1 MTRERLQSLLLKL
14 PSLRIAVVG
23 DLFLDRYW
31 MIDPALDE
39 PSLETG
45 LDAWQVVDTRLSPGA
60 AGTVINNLCALGIG
74 RVHCISLLGQDAEGF
89 ALKQLLQARGVDMEG
104 TVESEGFHTPFYT
117 KPMFLQPDGTW
128 KEGHRLDR
136 KNHGVTLEALQ
147 QRMVAGMQ
155 ALKQQVDAIILLD
168 QLTQENTGVVTTAV
182 RDAAA
187 ALAEQHPELVVFA
200 DSRAF
205 LHKFRTISIKCN
217 DQEAAALTGGQ
228 KDGAFDQEAVFA
240 SLQALQQPTPR
251 PVFVTC
257 NRHGIAVM
265 ADGQPQLEPA
275 VKQEGPIDV
284 VGAGDASTAGM
295 VTALCT
301 GATPREAAAF
311 ANLCAGVT
319 VRKLGTTGTASPDE
333 VLALFDE
340 QKATTHEQ

>member
-1 MTRERLQSLLLKL
+1 MTRERLHSLLRQL
-14 PSLRIAVVG
+14 PRLRIAVVG

-31 MIDPALDE
+31 RIDPALDE

-60 AGTVINNLCALGIG
+60 AGTVINNLCALGVG
-74 RVHCISLLGQDAEGF
+74 RVHCVSLLGQDAEGF
-89 ALKQLLQARGVDMEG
+89 ALQQLLQAKGVDMDS
-104 TVESEGFHTPFYT
+104 TATSHGFHTPFYT
-117 KPMFLQPDGTW
+117 KPMFSQPDDTW
-128 KEGHRLDR
+128 QEGHRLDR
-136 KNHGVTLEALQ
+136 KNHAVTPDALQ
-147 QRMVAGMQ
+147 QRMVDGMQ

-168 QLTQENTGVVTTAV
+168 QLTQENTGVVTAAV

-187 ALAEQHPELVVFA
+187 TLAEQRPELVVFA

-205 LHKFRTISIKCN
+205 VHKFRGISIKCN
-217 DQEAAALTGGQ
+217 DQEAAALTGGKET
-228 KDGAFDQEAVFA
+228 KDFNKEQVFF
-240 SLQALQQPTPR
+240 SLAALQKRTPR

-265 ADGQPQLEPA
+265 MEGEPWLEPA
-275 VKQEGPIDV
+275 VKQAGPIDV

-319 VRKLGTTGTASPDE
+319 VRKLGTTGTASPEE

-340 QKATTHEQ
+340 RKAATT